1 MVISH
6 THGGVHTPDSLN
18 FYKSIGAPQRVQ
30 SIARDGFKLPFES
43 KMPPFWYKNNESA
56 NKEMD
61 LVRKKVYEW
70 V

>member
-1 MVISH
+1 MVINH
-6 THGGVHTPDSLN
+6 THRGVCKPDSLN
-18 FYKSIGAPQRVQ
+18 FYKTIGPPQEMDLNCLLNQ
-30 SIARDGFKLPFES
+30 E
-43 KMPPFWYKNNESA
+43 WYQNNESA